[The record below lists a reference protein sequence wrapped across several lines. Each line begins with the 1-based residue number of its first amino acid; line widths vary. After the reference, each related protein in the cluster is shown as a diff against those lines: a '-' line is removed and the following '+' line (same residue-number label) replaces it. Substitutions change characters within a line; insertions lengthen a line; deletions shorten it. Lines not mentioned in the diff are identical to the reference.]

1 MKKKL
6 LPFGFIGLL
15 LAGLIIFFYTS
26 SVKERGKE
34 IRSEASI
41 GGAKDYLKMIRN
53 NQHSGLLEARDV
65 IAAREQLA
73 NMGSRSADELN
84 WQSMG
89 PKNIAGRIRALL
101 FDNQDA
107 GATTLYAGAVNGGL
121 FKSTNLGILWEE
133 VNTGEQVLNI
143 TTMYQDDDGSI
154 YIGTGEGLYSTE
166 LSGTGEAGLETGF
179 MGKGVFIFNPASSD
193 LNIIEG
199 TDPSLTNMDFAYVNE
214 IAMTSAHQLMV
225 ATNSGLKV
233 KTENGWAFAKT
244 SDGTEL
250 TGTAWDIKVSPSGTI
265 FTSVDGES
273 YKSEDGNVNH
283 FEAIS
288 GGGSDHLPG
297 NMGRVEFAISGLDEN
312 IVIASVSKTNGK
324 LMNVYKSVDKGYSW
338 FVIFPG
344 GSSALNLF
352 TYSTGSYQGNYD
364 NTLAI
369 FPTDATRVLLGGLDL
384 WDGKGIP
391 GYDDYDWTRIS
402 DGLFDSYLFPFYLHY
417 DIHAI
422 VFRPGHD
429 NEVFVATD
437 GGVFFTETGTTDHFY
452 QARNKGLTTTQ
463 FYKIAVGTKKNTVLG
478 GTQDNGTLLVSP
490 NTQGQPYG
498 ENINKLA
505 GFSVASDG
513 GYSVMS
519 MMDSKLGD
527 KVTNPGI
534 MYCSPDVHNLGG
546 DKIKRSETLGFD
558 YSLNF
563 LDSLSG
569 TISSTFLTPM
579 IHRENFNETNS
590 ELYIDFVAHQDYEA
604 GDTIIAK
611 SRSYKYPIEYI
622 LPTAVADSDTIAVQD
637 IVVSRTFIAFRDEVY
652 MTFDGVAFDRAPIW
666 YKISSADSNG
676 VSGNP
681 CAIAYSQDEAHL
693 FVANTDGQIF
703 RIDNV
708 NGGYAPEELSIDS
721 SECII
726 TTTDLNF
733 PDTTGQVITSI
744 AVDPDDANKL
754 LVSLGNYGNDNYVY
768 FTSNALDDE
777 PDFVSVQ
784 GNLPLA
790 PVYATLLEMNDDNK
804 AIIGTE
810 HGLFVTDDITA
821 SSVSWTPTGANIGD
835 VPVFDIVQQTNRK
848 EAFIITLPDPGSPG
862 HYINN
867 VYSGA
872 ENYGSIYVATYGRGI
887 FRDDTYWEPVGV
899 NEFSVRD
906 NTVNSLSVFPNP
918 ASDNTYI
925 SFTLKNAA
933 NVDIRIFDM
942 NGRMVYQTSGRYP
955 KGNSTVNY
963 NPDLL
968 DNGTYMVQIISE
980 GSSRTSKLVV
990 LR

>member
-1 MKKKL
+1 MKKRL
-6 LPFGFIGLL
+6 LPFGFISLL
-15 LAGLIIFFYTS
+15 LAGLIIFSYSS
-26 SVKERGKE
+26 SVKERSEE
-34 IRSEASI
+34 IKGEASI
-41 GGAKDYLKMIRN
+41 GGAKDYLGTIRN
-53 NQHSGLLEARDV
+53 NQHSGRLEARDV

-73 NMGSRSADELN
+73 AMGSRSADELN

-89 PKNIAGRIRALL
+89 PKNIAGRIRALI

-107 GATTLYAGAVNGGL
+107 NATTLYAGAVNGGL
-121 FKSTNLGILWEE
+121 FKSTNLGVLWEE
-133 VNTGEQVLNI
+133 VNTGDQVLNI
-143 TTMYQDDDGSI
+143 TTLYQAADGTM
-154 YIGTGEGLYSTE
+154 YIGTGEGFYSTS
-166 LSGTGEAGLETGF
+166 LSGTEDAGLVTGF
-179 MGKGVFIFNPASSD
+179 MGKGVFTYNPND
-193 LNIIEG
+193 GTLTPLEG
-199 TDPSLTNMDFAYVNE
+199 TIPSLSNTDFAYINE
-214 IAMTSAHQLMV
+214 ITESKSGKLMV

-244 SDGTEL
+244 SDGTPL
-250 TGTAWDIKVSPSGTI
+250 TGTAWDIKVTPSGTI

-283 FEAIS
+283 FESIS
-288 GGGSDHLPG
+288 GSGDLLPG
-297 NMGRVEFAISGLDEN
+297 NMGRIEFAVSATDEN

-324 LMNVYKSVDKGYSW
+324 LKNVYKSVDKGNTW
-338 FVIFPG
+338 TVIFPG
-344 GSSALNLF
+344 GSNVMNLF
-352 TYSTGSYQGNYD
+352 TYKSNSYQGNYD
-364 NTLAI
+364 NTVVT
-369 FPTDATRVLLGGLDL
+369 FPGDASRVLLGGLSL
-384 WDGKGIP
+384 WDGKSIP

-402 DGLFDSYLFPFYLHY
+402 DGFFESYLFPFYLHY
-417 DIHAI
+417 DIHSI
-422 VFRPGHD
+422 VFRPNHD
-429 NEVFVATD
+429 NEVFIATD
-437 GGVFFTETGTTDHFY
+437 GGVFYTETGTTEHFY

-463 FYKIAVGTKKNTVLG
+463 FYKVGVGTKKNVVLG
-478 GTQDNGTLLVSP
+478 GTQDNGTLLVRF
-490 NTQGQPYG
+490 NTLGEFFG
-498 ENINKLA
+498 ENINKVN
-505 GFSVASDG
+505 GISVASDG

-519 MMDSKLGD
+519 MMDSKLGNN
-527 KVTNPGI
+527 VTDPGI
-534 MYCSPDVHNLGG
+534 MYASPDAHNLLG
-546 DKIKRSETLGFD
+546 DKIKRSQTLGFD

-563 LDSLSG
+563 LDSLSS
-569 TISSTFLTPM
+569 TTSTTFLTPM
-579 IHRENFNETNS
+579 LHRENFNETNS
-590 ELYIDFVAHQDYEA
+590 QLYVDFIAHQDYEA

-611 SRSYKYPIEYI
+611 SRSFKYPIQYI

-637 IVVSRTFIAFRDEVY
+637 IVVSRTFIAFQDEVY

-681 CAIAYSQDEAHL
+681 SAIAYSQDGANL
-693 FVANTDGQIF
+693 FVATMEGKIF

-708 NGGYAPEELSIDS
+708 NGGYTTSELSVDS
-721 SECII
+721 STCVL
-726 TTTDLNF
+726 TTVDLNF

-744 AVDPDDANKL
+744 AVDPNDANKL

-768 FTSNALDDE
+768 FTSNALDDN

-810 HGLFVTDDITA
+810 HGVFVTDDITA
-821 SSVSWTPTGANIGD
+821 STVSWSQSGTNIGD

-848 EAFIITLPDPGSPG
+848 EAFIIVLPDPGNPG

-899 NEFSVRD
+899 NEYTIRD
-906 NTVNSLSVFPNP
+906 NTLRSLNVFPNP
-918 ASDNTYI
+918 ASDYTNI
-925 SFTLKNAA
+925 SFTLKKASK
-933 NVDIRIFDM
+933 VDIRIFDM
-942 NGRMVYQTSGRYP
+942 NGRMVYQTSGKYP
-955 KGNSTVNY
+955 KGNNVLKH
-963 NPDLL
+963 DLNSL
-968 DNGTYMVQIISE
+968 TKGTYMVQIISE